1 MFCFL
6 CVTFY
11 IDCTLQCMFKYV
23 NEGLREAVASKKLES
38 LAQMAEW
45 WPKHFVTF
53 FFMKKRHQISIYKQF
68 SG

>member
-38 LAQMAEW
+38 LAQTF
-45 WPKHFVTF
+45 FVTF